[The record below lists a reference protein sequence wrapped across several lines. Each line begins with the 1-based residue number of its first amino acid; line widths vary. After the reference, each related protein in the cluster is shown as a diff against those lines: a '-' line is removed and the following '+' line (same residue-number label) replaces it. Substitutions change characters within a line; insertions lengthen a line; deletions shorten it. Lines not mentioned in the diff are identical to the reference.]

1 MKHLL
6 FAVLDNTKE
15 THDLIHKLSEIGYN
29 GTVLSSTSLKHVIH
43 DEEEDTPSF
52 FSLAHL
58 SENKFVHNTTI
69 YFILEDD
76 ELKEVQETIRNL
88 TEHFTKV
95 KGGMFSTPIES
106 YEGSF

>member
-6 FAVLDNTKE
+6 FAVLENKPE
-15 THDLIHKLSEIGYN
+15 THELIHELSKLGYN
-29 GTVLSSTSLKHVIH
+29 GTVLKSSSLKHVI
-43 DEEEDTPSF
+43 EEEGEDILSF
-52 FSLAHL
+52 FSLAHV

-76 ELKEVQETIRNL
+76 ELKEVQDIIRN
-88 TEHFTKV
+88 TTNHFTLV
-95 KGGMFSTPIES
+95 KGGMFATPIES